1 MAKRIL
7 FTEAEIVEAADL
19 TAIGE
24 TQMASV
30 DQMIRDAI
38 GYPAHW
44 AAFTV
49 SQQSAQIVR
58 ISAGRYYTVERVYA
72 APAQTDLN
80 LQIHIPL
87 APSDER
93 WVALILRGTEET
105 ASAQRVFETST
116 DVETSEPVEQTTPKM
131 LERIVSFT
139 VQQGA
144 ASPAPALRPAIAG
157 TDAVIA
163 WVLLKSTGIDA
174 IEAGEAARVKT
185 LYEVEGRL
193 AAVEIDLDSLFE
205 RTASIE
211 TDISNLASRLGD
223 IPRPAIIRQMQRN
236 LGQLN
241 KTVNLPEEALAYRFD
256 PGLVLDDW
264 DTAHAGWL
272 ARVLEGIRFPY
283 AAIQIAQLGAASEDD
298 PSIMI
303 RNRRM
308 VPAFDEVTRIANLS
322 WDASVNISQLVHTVI
337 VAVQKEVSRTRI
349 VFGASQMACT
359 NQDFWSDFVLSLQ
372 IGQLFTVNG
381 ETFELE
387 ATNGRVEGFG
397 GKTRY
402 FRRVVA
408 EHYTETYWTSESQEV
423 GLNGSIYAQ
432 SFLVSQPMVCTSFE
446 LAIER
451 VGATGDITAL
461 LVETGPTGA
470 PVFDAVIARKTKPR
484 NELVVGWNKFE
495 IDLTL
500 LDPGKRYAIVTVT
513 TGNHAL
519 YCSTGNKFTGGTRF
533 ASTDGV
539 FAQGDLNAD
548 FCFKINAAKFRQSR
562 TVVNFGPVT
571 LAGGMTDLQF
581 IQKCWAPGATLLE
594 WEFKPTGQPDWFTFE
609 DDYPGGGHPLIG
621 LPALCELRLVMVG
634 TADLQPMIVIDNKL
648 QCTTGR
654 NRGDMRAVSDAI
666 PFGLSTTT
674 VITQYLVDAFDPALH
689 VFTPKVIVGATTYTA
704 TATTVTIDDVDPLR
718 RRIES
723 SFTVPATTSAR
734 MAPEMTTSN
743 VVTVPFINTA
753 SIIAV

>member
-1 MAKRIL
+1 MSQRIL
-7 FTEAEIVEAADL
+7 FSEAEIVEAADM

-24 TQMASV
+24 TQMSAV
-30 DQMIRDAI
+30 DQLIKDAI

-58 ISAGRYYTVERVYA
+58 ISAGRYYTVEKVYA

-87 APSDER
+87 APSDQR

-105 ASAQRVFETST
+105 RTAQRIFETSA
-116 DVETSEPVEQTTPKM
+116 DVETSEPVEQTTPKI
-131 LERIVSFT
+131 LERVVSFT

-144 ASPAPALRPAIAG
+144 ASPAPALRPAIADS
-157 TDAVIA
+157 DAVIA

-174 IEAGEAARVKT
+174 IEPGEAARVKT
-185 LYEVEGRL
+185 LREVEGRL
-193 AAVEIDLDSLFE
+193 THVEIDLDSLFE

-211 TDISNLASRLGD
+211 TDISNLAARLGD

-236 LGQLN
+236 LGQIN
-241 KTVNLPEEALAYRFD
+241 RQIELPDEALSYKFD
-256 PGLVLDDW
+256 AGLTYDLW

-272 ARVLEGIRFPY
+272 ARVQEGIRFPY
-283 AAIQIAQLGAASEDD
+283 QQLQIAQLGVASEDD
-298 PSIMI
+298 AAIMI

-322 WDASVNISQLVHTVI
+322 FDASVNISQLVHTVI
-337 VAVQKEVSRTRI
+337 VAVQKQVSRTRI
-349 VFGASQMACT
+349 VYGASQMACT
-359 NQDFWSDFVLSLQ
+359 NQAFWSEFVLSLQ

-402 FRRVVA
+402 FRQVIA
-408 EHYTETYWTSESQEV
+408 EQYTETYWTSESQEV

-432 SFLVSQPMVCTSFE
+432 TFLVSQPMVMTSIE

-451 VGATGDITAL
+451 VGATGDITML
-461 LVETGPTGA
+461 IVETGPTGA
-470 PVFDAVIARKTKPR
+470 PLFNSAIARKTLIR
-484 NELVVGWNKFE
+484 DALVVGWNKFE

-513 TGNHAL
+513 TGNHSL

-533 ASTDGV
+533 ACTDGI
-539 FAQGDLNAD
+539 FAQGDLTAD
-548 FCFKINAAKFRQSR
+548 FCFKVNAAKFRQSR

-571 LAGGMTDLQF
+571 LAGGMTDMQF
-581 IQKCWAPGATLLE
+581 IQKCWAPGATMLE
-594 WEFKPTGQPDWFTFE
+594 WEFKPTGQPNWYTFE
-609 DDYPGGGHPLIG
+609 EEYPGGGHPLNG

-634 TADLQPMIVIDNKL
+634 TADLQPMIVLDNKL
-648 QCTTGR
+648 QVTTGR
-654 NRGDMRAVSDAI
+654 NRGDMRAVSDPV
-666 PFGLSTTT
+666 PFGLSTTH
-674 VITQYLVDAFDPALH
+674 VVTQYLVDAFDPAIH
-689 VFTPKVIVGATTYTA
+689 TFTPKVIVGATTYTA
-704 TATTVTIDDVDPLR
+704 TATTVTIDDVDPKR

-723 SFTVPATTSAR
+723 SFTVPSTATAR
-734 MAPEMTTSN
+734 IAPEMTTSN
-743 VVTVPFINTA
+743 VVKVPFINTA
-753 SIIAV
+753 SIVAV